1 MLASGIAGAASDGA
15 FIVDDPTPIL
25 LNTVSFPLILALI
38 FCSGRFF
45 NFNLFSKLFLKIT
58 P

>member
-25 LNTVSFPLILALI
+25 LNTQLVSL
-38 FCSGRFF
+38 
-45 NFNLFSKLFLKIT
+45 
-58 P
+58 